1 MAIFMKTSMPSRG
14 PSGPTG
20 SLAVAS
26 RPQSLRSLR
35 AVLGTVAASAALVL
49 QPARAQ
55 LPPQDPTLFPS
66 AAMRFLDDET
76 PRMEAAVRAGDRDF
90 FEGATERMVAFSED
104 WDFKAHANP
113 DLAPYAACTTAV
125 SDLVV
130 VGLCRLVPG
139 SPVCEPGLATQF
151 SRNVAQCRQAAS
163 R

>member
-1 MAIFMKTSMPSRG
+1 MTSIMEKTSVPPRG
-14 PSGPTG
+14 LARRRVPFLPKR
-20 SLAVAS
+20 LRAAAAVAIA
-26 RPQSLRSLR
+26 L
-35 AVLGTVAASAALVL
+35 AALAL
-49 QPARAQ
+49 QPAHAQ
-55 LPPQDPTLFPS
+55 LPPQDPALFPS
-66 AAMRFLDDET
+66 AAMRFLDDEM

-139 SPVCEPGLATQF
+139 SPVCEPGLAAQF
-151 SRNVAQCRQAAS
+151 TRNVAQCRQAAA

>member
-1 MAIFMKTSMPSRG
+1 MTSIMGKTSASPRG
-14 PSGPTG
+14 LSHRRVPRVWRRLRIAAG
-20 SLAVAS
+20 LATA
-26 RPQSLRSLR
+26 L
-35 AVLGTVAASAALVL
+35 AMLVL
-49 QPARAQ
+49 QPAHAQ
-55 LPPQDPTLFPS
+55 LPPQDPALFPS
-66 AAMRFLDDET
+66 AAMRFLDDEM

-104 WDFKAHANP
+104 WDFKAHTNP
-113 DLAPYAACTTAV
+113 DLAPYAACTAAV

-151 SRNVAQCRQAAS
+151 TRNVAQCRQAAA

>member
-1 MAIFMKTSMPSRG
+1 MTSIMGKTSASPRGLPHRRG
-14 PSGPTG
+14 PRVWRRLRIAAG
-20 SLAVAS
+20 LA
-26 RPQSLRSLR
+26 
-35 AVLGTVAASAALVL
+35 TALAMLAL
-49 QPARAQ
+49 QPAHAQ
-55 LPPQDPTLFPS
+55 LPPQDPALFPS
-66 AAMRFLDDET
+66 AAMRFLDDEM

-104 WDFKAHANP
+104 WDFKAHTNP
-113 DLAPYAACTTAV
+113 DLAPYAACTAAV

-151 SRNVAQCRQAAS
+151 TRNVAQCRQAAA